1 MKDNNTKERN
11 NQLRTPVSSWHSLVR
26 TSFHYRSEGWL
37 NLLRNPVSDIVIVST
52 EIEAKLVEEAGHPA
66 VIIEDDVAAVVF
78 TSAVETLM
86 EDGYFIPPLLLLV
99 ESLDGLTTTEKI
111 LYLSL
116 AKMTPMEL
124 VIGERMGLSVTGLVK
139 ADWLL
144 FKELLENSSK
154 KVRGEKYKDY
164 EPYS

>member
-1 MKDNNTKERN
+1 
-11 NQLRTPVSSWHSLVR
+11 
-26 TSFHYRSEGWL
+26 
-37 NLLRNPVSDIVIVST
+37 
-52 EIEAKLVEEAGHPA
+52 
-66 VIIEDDVAAVVF
+66 
-78 TSAVETLM
+78 M